1 MTWFIYFFRMVQPK
15 VGGSPSVYPQVAGAT
30 ATFEMVYGEDQEEVV
45 TTEEVGAEIKGAIGA
60 ACRTIAA
67 GGLQIGAD
75 AVTIGAARVSMI
87 GAAEA

>member
-1 MTWFIYFFRMVQPK
+1 M
-15 VGGSPSVYPQVAGAT
+15 YPQVAGAT

-45 TTEEVGAEIKGAIGA
+45 TTEAGAEIKGAIGA

-87 GAAEA
+87 GAAA